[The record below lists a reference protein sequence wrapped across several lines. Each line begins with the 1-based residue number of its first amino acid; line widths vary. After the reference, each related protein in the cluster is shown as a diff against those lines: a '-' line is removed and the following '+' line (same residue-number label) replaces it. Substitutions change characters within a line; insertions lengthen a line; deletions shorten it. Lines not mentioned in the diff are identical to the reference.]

1 MEIALDRE
9 KRLTLL
15 RWLKRG
21 AIDRRELSDLA
32 TEADKSMTAE
42 ELESE
47 LDRLTMLQGGEE
59 CQRLQRLGF
68 CKYGK
73 PMTQAEAREFLRKL
87 EEEY

>member
-21 AIDRRELSDLA
+21 AIDRRELADIASDNPM
-32 TEADKSMTAE
+32 TREEVEA
-42 ELESE
+42 E